1 MSSSSG
7 LQTGATRVRRA
18 VATELCASVLSSLN
32 SSIYARHPS
41 GAYSLSG
48 SYESVYSM
56 QGAHLDSDTPW
67 LLGVLAPLLR
77 CLADARS
84 AQNCLQKRS
93 LATTMLKTLVDWSLD
108 SADRLSTPTAP
119 TLPYATLRGWLR
131 G

>member
-1 MSSSSG
+1 MSSSSS

-41 GAYSLSG
+41 DALQ
-48 SYESVYSM
+48 M
-56 QGAHLDSDTPW
+56 
-67 LLGVLAPLLR
+67 LA
-77 CLADARS
+77 S

-108 SADRLSTPTAP
+108 WADRLSTPTAP

>member
-1 MSSSSG
+1 MSSSSS

-41 GAYSLSG
+41 GAYSLFG
-48 SYESVYSM
+48 IYEGVYSM
-56 QGAHLDSDTPW
+56 QDALQM
-67 LLGVLAPLLR
+67 LA
-77 CLADARS
+77 S

-108 SADRLSTPTAP
+108 WADRLSTPTAP

>member
-1 MSSSSG
+1 MSSSSS

-41 GAYSLSG
+41 GAYSLFG
-48 SYESVYSM
+48 IYEGVYSM

-77 CLADARS
+77 CLADARFS
-84 AQNCLQKRS
+84 SELLAEAQPRHHHAQD
-93 LATTMLKTLVDWSLD
+93 T
-108 SADRLSTPTAP
+108 
-119 TLPYATLRGWLR
+119 G
-131 G
+131 